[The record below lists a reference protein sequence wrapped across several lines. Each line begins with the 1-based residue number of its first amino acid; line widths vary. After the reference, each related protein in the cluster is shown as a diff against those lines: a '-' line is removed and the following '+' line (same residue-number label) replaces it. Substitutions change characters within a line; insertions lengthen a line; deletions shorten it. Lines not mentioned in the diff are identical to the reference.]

1 MRRLR
6 PMLCSHH
13 RGTPHSARCTLSPCE
28 KGRPGPQGAALRPD
42 SCRPCPVASAGRLG
56 LLGRGPRPL
65 PPALGLRNLGEH
77 TALLARPRPGP
88 PELDATVT
96 ENQTPAGSPKM
107 LALGKLPRQRAWGRD
122 HGGRREGA
130 AATGAPGKLLS
141 LRTQREASVA
151 SDQRRRGTDSRL
163 QKP

>member
-1 MRRLR
+1 
-6 PMLCSHH
+6 MLCSHH

-28 KGRPGPQGAALRPD
+28 KGRPGPQGAALRHD